1 LARLDPAI
9 HVPDTASARV
19 KIGVDH
25 RVKPGDDDEEAEAMD
40 FDLTEEQR
48 LLRDSVE
55 RLLADHYGFDKRR
68 SYLAEPEGWSRG
80 LWAQYAELGLLGLPF
95 PEDYAGFGGGPIE
108 VMLVMEAFGR
118 VLALEPYLATVVL
131 CGTALRLAGN
141 EEQKSAILPQIA
153 EGGMILAFAH
163 GERQARYDL
172 SDVLTTAKPKGRGW
186 VLDGAKSV
194 ALHGDSAQRLVVS
207 ARTTGERDDPDGI
220 TLFIIDAAAN
230 GVARRGYPMRDGTRA
245 AEISFGGVEVGEED
259 VLGEVGAGFP
269 VIERV
274 VEAGIAATAAEA
286 VGAMEAMQA
295 MTLEYLKTRTQF
307 GRPIGQNQALQHR
320 ATEMLMELERG
331 RSMAMLA
338 AMMVEEPDAA
348 ERAHNIAMAK
358 VGVGQASK
366 FVSQNAIQLHGGIGM
381 TEEYAVGH
389 YFRRC
394 MVIEHT
400 FGDTAHHLSRLA
412 DQVR

>member
-1 LARLDPAI
+1 
-9 HVPDTASARV
+9 
-19 KIGVDH
+19 
-25 RVKPGDDDEEAEAMD
+25 MD

-55 RLLADHYGFDKRR
+55 RLLADHYGFDRR
-68 SYLAEPEGWSRG
+68 RAYLAAGDGWSRT
-80 LWAQYAELGLLGLPF
+80 LWSQYAELGLLGLPF
-95 PEDYAGFGGGPIE
+95 PESYGGFGGGAVD

-131 CGTALRLAGN
+131 CGTALRLAGS
-141 EEQKSAILPQIA
+141 EAQKSAILPQIS
-153 EGGMILAFAH
+153 EGNMILAFAH

-172 SDVLTTAKPKGRGW
+172 TDVLTTARPKDGGW

-194 ALHGDSAQRLVVS
+194 VLHGDNAQRLIVS
-207 ARTTGERDDPDGI
+207 ARTAGERDNAEGISLFLVDP
-220 TLFIIDAAAN
+220 AAN
-230 GVARRGYPMRDGTRA
+230 GVARRSYPMRDGTRA
-245 AEISFGGVEVGEED
+245 AEIALSEVEVGEED
-259 VLGEVGAGFP
+259 VLGEIGAAFP
-269 VIERV
+269 VIERI

-286 VGAMEAMQA
+286 VGAMETMQA
-295 MTLEYLKTRTQF
+295 MTLEYLKTRQQF
-307 GRPIGQNQALQHR
+307 GRPIGDNQALQHR
-320 ATEMLMELERG
+320 AAEMLMALEQG

-366 FVSQNAIQLHGGIGM
+366 FVSQNTIQLHGGIGM

-394 MVIEHT
+394 MVIEHL
-400 FGDTAHHLSRLA
+400 FGDIAHHLSRLG

>member
-1 LARLDPAI
+1 
-9 HVPDTASARV
+9 
-19 KIGVDH
+19 
-25 RVKPGDDDEEAEAMD
+25 MD
-40 FDLTEEQR
+40 FDLTDEQR
-48 LLRDSVE
+48 LLSDSVD
-55 RLLADHYGFDKRR
+55 RLLADRYTFDKRR
-68 SYLAEPEGWSRG
+68 AYLAEPEGWSRA

-95 PEDYAGFGGGPIE
+95 AEGHGGFGGGGIE

-118 VLALEPYLATVVL
+118 ALVLEPYLATVVL
-131 CGTALRLAGN
+131 AGTALRLAGSKA
-141 EEQKSAILPQIA
+141 QQSALVPRVA
-153 EGGMILAFAH
+153 EGELLLAVAH

-172 SDVLTTAKPKGRGW
+172 SDVLTTATPKAGGW
-186 VLDGAKSV
+186 VIEGAKSV
-194 ALHGDSAQRLVVS
+194 VAHGDGAGTLIVS
-207 ARTTGERDDPDGI
+207 ARTAGERNDPDGI
-220 TLFIIDAAAN
+220 TLFLVDAGAS
-230 GVARRGYPMRDGTRA
+230 GIARRSYAMRDGSRA
-245 AEISFGGVEVGEED
+245 AELALSGVKVGGD
-259 VLGEVGAGFP
+259 AVLGAVGGAYP

-286 VGAMEAMQA
+286 VGAMETMQA
-295 MTLEYLKTRTQF
+295 MTLEYLKTRQQF

-320 ATEMLMELERG
+320 ATEMFVELERG

-366 FVSQNAIQLHGGIGM
+366 FVSQNAVQLHGGIGM

-394 MVIEHT
+394 MVIEHM

-412 DQVR
+412 EGVR

>member
-1 LARLDPAI
+1 
-9 HVPDTASARV
+9 
-19 KIGVDH
+19 
-25 RVKPGDDDEEAEAMD
+25 
-40 FDLTEEQR
+40 
-48 LLRDSVE
+48 
-55 RLLADHYGFDKRR
+55 LLADHYGFDKRR
-68 SYLAEPEGWSRG
+68 AYLAEPDGWSRA
-80 LWAQYAELGLLGLPF
+80 LWEQYAELGLLGLPF
-95 PEDYAGFGGGPIE
+95 AEDYGGFGGGPIE
-108 VMLVMEAFGR
+108 VMLVMEVFGR

-131 CGTALRLAGN
+131 GGTALRLAGSAA
-141 EEQKSAILPQIA
+141 QKSAVLPRIA

-172 SDVLTTAKPKGRGW
+172 TDVLTTAKPERSGW

-194 ALHGDSAQRLVVS
+194 VVHGDSAQQLVIS
-207 ARTTGERDDPDGI
+207 ARTSGERDDPAGI
-220 TLFIIDAAAN
+220 TLFIVDAAAN
-230 GVARRGYPMRDGTRA
+230 GVARRAYPMRDGTRA
-245 AEISFGGVEVGEED
+245 AEISLSQVEVGKDD
-259 VLGEVGAGFP
+259 VLGEVGAAFP

-286 VGAMEAMQA
+286 VGAMETMQA

-338 AMMVEEPDAA
+338 AMMVDEPDPA

-358 VGVGQASK
+358 VGVGQTSK

-412 DQVR
+412 GQVR

>member
-1 LARLDPAI
+1 
-9 HVPDTASARV
+9 
-19 KIGVDH
+19 
-25 RVKPGDDDEEAEAMD
+25 MD
-40 FDLTEEQR
+40 FDLSEEQR

-68 SYLAEPEGWSRG
+68 SYLAEPQGWSRG

-95 PEDYAGFGGGPIE
+95 AEDYGGFGGGPIE
-108 VMLVMEAFGR
+108 VMLVMEALGR

-131 CGTALRLAGN
+131 GGTALRLAGN

-172 SDVLTTAKPKGRGW
+172 TDVLTTAKPKGGAW

-194 ALHGDSAQRLVVS
+194 VLHGDSAQRLMVS
-207 ARTTGERDDPDGI
+207 ARTAGERDDRNGI
-220 TLFIIDAAAN
+220 TLFIVDAAAN
-230 GVARRGYPMRDGTRA
+230 GMARRAYPMRDGTRA
-245 AEISFGGVEVGEED
+245 AEISLSGVEVGEEN
-259 VLGEVGAGFP
+259 VLGEIGAGFP

-307 GRPIGQNQALQHR
+307 GRPIGQNQVLQHR

-338 AMMVEEPDAA
+338 AMMVEEPDPA
-348 ERAHNIAMAK
+348 ERARNIAMAK

>member
-1 LARLDPAI
+1 MPS
-9 HVPDTASARV
+9 SAC
-19 KIGVDH
+19 
-25 RVKPGDDDEEAEAMD
+25 
-40 FDLTEEQR
+40 
-48 LLRDSVE
+48 
-55 RLLADHYGFDKRR
+55 
-68 SYLAEPEGWSRG
+68 
-80 LWAQYAELGLLGLPF
+80 WAFPF
-95 PEDYAGFGGGPIE
+95 AEDYGGFGGGPIE

-131 CGTALRLAGN
+131 GGTALQLAGN
-141 EEQKSAILPQIA
+141 DEQKSAILPQIA
-153 EGGMILAFAH
+153 EGNMILAFAH

-194 ALHGDSAQRLVVS
+194 VLHGDSAQRLVVS
-207 ARTTGERDDPDGI
+207 ARTAGERDDPDGI
-220 TLFIIDAAAN
+220 TLFIVDAAAN

-245 AEISFGGVEVGEED
+245 AEISLSGVEVGEEEI
-259 VLGEVGAGFP
+259 LGEIGAGFP
-269 VIERV
+269 VIQRV

-286 VGAMEAMQA
+286 VGAMETMQA

-307 GRPIGQNQALQHR
+307 GRPIGQNQVLQHR

>member
-1 LARLDPAI
+1 
-9 HVPDTASARV
+9 
-19 KIGVDH
+19 
-25 RVKPGDDDEEAEAMD
+25 
-40 FDLTEEQR
+40 
-48 LLRDSVE
+48 
-55 RLLADHYGFDKRR
+55 
-68 SYLAEPEGWSRG
+68 
-80 LWAQYAELGLLGLPF
+80 
-95 PEDYAGFGGGPIE
+95 
-108 VMLVMEAFGR
+108 MLVMEAFGR

-131 CGTALRLAGN
+131 GGTALRLAGS
-141 EEQKSAILPQIA
+141 EAQKSAILPQIA
-153 EGGMILAFAH
+153 EGAMIMAFAH

-172 SDVLTTAKPKGRGW
+172 TDVLATAKPKGGGW
-186 VLDGAKSV
+186 VIDGAKSV
-194 ALHGDSAQRLVVS
+194 VLHGDSAQRLVVS
-207 ARTTGERDDPDGI
+207 ARTAGGRDDPDGI
-220 TLFIIDAAAN
+220 TLFLVDAAAN

-245 AEISFGGVEVGEED
+245 AEISLSGVELGADD
-259 VLGEVGAGFP
+259 VLGEIGAGFP

-286 VGAMEAMQA
+286 VGAMETMQA
-295 MTLEYLKTRTQF
+295 MTLEYLKTRQQF
-307 GRPIGQNQALQHR
+307 GRPIGQNQVLQHR

-348 ERAHNIAMAK
+348 DRAHNIAMAK
-358 VGVGQASK
+358 VGVGQTSK

-394 MVIEHT
+394 MVIEHS

-412 DQVR
+412 EQVR